1 MPKKAHKAMLLGIG
15 LDSDGHRRLT
25 AGPNFLLAGGSA
37 ETHEAMTEKVVKIM
51 EKLAAKGKTLESVS
65 RQELFGW
72 LCSPGAALFCLRD
85 FGWVSGVVEWR
96 RGHPGAKGRGAFD
109 AGSRGGGP
117 PSKESQVRE
126 GGAWFC
132 G

>member
-1 MPKKAHKAMLLGIG
+1 MRGTIEVGRVGRWRLGVAKACLLGEVGRAMPKKAHKAMLLGIG

-65 RQELFGW
+65 RQEFEDIAHDVGLK
-72 LCSPGAALFCLRD
+72 RI
-85 FGWVSGVVEWR
+85 
-96 RGHPGAKGRGAFD
+96 
-109 AGSRGGGP
+109 P
-117 PSKESQVRE
+117 PPN
-126 GGAWFC
+126 AN
-132 G
+132 

>member
-1 MPKKAHKAMLLGIG
+1 MRRFRGRTQRGLRVLDAQAGVAREAAGAFGVAKGRKPGDFAPAMPKKPHKAMLLGIG

-65 RQELFGW
+65 RQEFEDIAHDVGLKRI
-72 LCSPGAALFCLRD
+72 P
-85 FGWVSGVVEWR
+85 
-96 RGHPGAKGRGAFD
+96 PPD
-109 AGSRGGGP
+109 AN
-117 PSKESQVRE
+117 
-126 GGAWFC
+126 
-132 G
+132 